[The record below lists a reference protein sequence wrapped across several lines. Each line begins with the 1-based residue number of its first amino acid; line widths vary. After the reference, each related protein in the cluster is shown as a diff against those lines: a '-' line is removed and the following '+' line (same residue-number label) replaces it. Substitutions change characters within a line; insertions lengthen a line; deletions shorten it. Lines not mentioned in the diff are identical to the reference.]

1 MPQMTEKFVYGASQV
16 AVPLSYSSLAT
27 DYEFHNVLREAR
39 RRLAYQVDLSAEAR
53 RLATALL
60 DDIIMALSSR

>member
-1 MPQMTEKFVYGASQV
+1 MEKFVYGSSEV

-27 DYEFHNVLREAR
+27 DYEFQNVLREAR
-39 RRLAYQVDLSAEAR
+39 GRLAYKVDLSAEAR

-60 DDIIMALSSR
+60 DDILLEMSSR